1 MYERICGISNEIFE
15 PSVGLGLVLNA
26 PVTSKR
32 TIVFLIESGGISNE
46 TFTSGRDN
54 GCSSVVVNH
63 TAKYRYSSRGLVA
76 LYRERDPRRLP
87 KLSIATELLSMH
99 ATDRGAAWRYV
110 CITRPYQLLQP
121 LI

>member
-1 MYERICGISNEIFE
+1 M
-15 PSVGLGLVLNA
+15 LN
-26 PVTSKR
+26 VRVRSKR

-46 TFTSGRDN
+46 TFTSEDN
-54 GCSSVVVNH
+54 GRSSVVVNH